1 LTEEEARVAA
11 FYQAAMNEE
20 AIDAAGVKPLEPV
33 LAVCK
38 QARDPSRRAE
48 ALAILAAQYGVNAFM
63 GLYAGPDKSDSNHS
77 ICNFVQSGL
86 GLPDRD
92 YYFDEDKADKRELYK
107 THIAKMM
114 ALLNPELSL
123 EE

>member
-1 LTEEEARVAA
+1 
-11 FYQAAMNEE
+11 MNEE
-20 AIDAAGVKPLEPV
+20 AIEIAGVKPLDPV

-38 QARDPSRRAE
+38 LARDPSHRAE

-63 GLYAGPDKSDSNHS
+63 GIYAGPDSSDSNHT
-77 ICNFVQSGL
+77 IGIMVQCGL
-86 GLPDRD
+86 GMPDRD
-92 YYFDEDKADKRELYK
+92 YYFDEDKADKRDLYK

-123 EE
+123 EESGKIA